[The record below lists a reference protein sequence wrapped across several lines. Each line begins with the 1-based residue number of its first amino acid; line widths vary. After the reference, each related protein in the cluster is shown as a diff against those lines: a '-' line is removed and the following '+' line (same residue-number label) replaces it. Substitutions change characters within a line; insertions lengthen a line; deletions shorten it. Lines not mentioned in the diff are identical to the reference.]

1 MLIFLLENY
10 FKVGHHG
17 SKFLKQSPSIL
28 LNVDTWWFAHIR
40 LGERWHGNHF
50 SRPFGIGNHNHI
62 KYQTWIIHYIQT
74 SHQSSSAS
82 LISLLLCWSTSYMYY
97 YYVFFSVCR
106 APNRAPMRVFF
117 FCGLS
122 CTKSCSNAC
131 FFSRF
136 VVHQIVFYFVVPGLV
151 CLLGNCCWWFLWVQ
165 SSMKVL
171 TIGSGTDKTWG
182 LVFVFWIDFFVHQMV
197 LKSVLFLR

>member
-1 MLIFLLENY
+1 MGLGTCSFFLLEDY

-50 SRPFGIGNHNHI
+50 SKPFGIGNHNHI
-62 KYQTWIIHYIQT
+62 KYQTWIIHFIQT

-82 LISLLLCWSTSYMYY
+82 LISLLLCWSKSYMYY
-97 YYVFFSVCR
+97 YYYVFFL
-106 APNRAPMRVFF
+106 
-117 FCGLS
+117 GLS

-131 FFSRF
+131 FFFAVCRAPNRAPMRAFSR
-136 VVHQIVFYFVVPGLV
+136 GLS
-151 CLLGNCCWWFLWVQ
+151 CTKSCSTLWFLAWCVFWEIVAGGF
-165 SSMKVL
+165 SECNLPWRYWLLVVVL
-171 TIGSGTDKTWG
+171 TKLEDWYLYFELISSCTKWC
-182 LVFVFWIDFFVHQMV
+182 
-197 LKSVLFLR
+197 